1 MLYTIQLILQTQY
14 YTLIQ
19 CIPIQ
24 YITIQYS
31 QCNKVSVPNAPNM
44 YQYITLNQYL
54 KCPISHST
62 FSLQYTLLSY
72 LSFICFLLSNNNL
85 IPCIDLL
92 FPLDIL
98 LSSLVPE
105 ESIRGGE
112 AAFLIDSE
120 VAQLCNYTTDVRS
133 KLSSSMKNLISTR

>member
-1 MLYTIQLILQTQY
+1 MSHISLNIFVAVYFIILS
-14 YTLIQ
+14 IF
-19 CIPIQ
+19 
-24 YITIQYS
+24 
-31 QCNKVSVPNAPNM
+31 
-44 YQYITLNQYL
+44 YL
-54 KCPISHST
+54 
-62 FSLQYTLLSY
+62 F
-72 LSFICFLLSNNNL
+72 FLLSNNNL

-112 AAFLIDSE
+112 AALLIDSE

-133 KLSSSMKNLISTR
+133 KLSSSSMKNLISTR

>member
-1 MLYTIQLILQTQY
+1 M
-14 YTLIQ
+14 
-19 CIPIQ
+19 
-24 YITIQYS
+24 
-31 QCNKVSVPNAPNM
+31 PNAPDM
-44 YQYITLNQYL
+44 YEYITLNFSFRFSIFL
-54 KCPISHST
+54 LHKCPISHST

-72 LSFICFLLSNNNL
+72 LSFIYFLLSNNNL

-133 KLSSSMKNLISTR
+133 KLSSSSMKNLISTR